1 MGSCFSFPPKF
12 DLKPPLESWQRSLP
26 LSRVFPSS
34 SAAHAMLSHG
44 WGWQSHLGNITC
56 VLPSRKLLAPPD
68 PRAEGLGFTS
78 LEQHPYYF
86 HSWFKYLSWLARVP
100 FCVILGFLGAAC
112 MQRTHLLGRSPSITP
127 IWKFHQSL
135 LLFHCSDDCNL
146 FFWQGIFSFLQQRM
160 NPYLLAG
167 HWSSIINHLY
177 SGATC

>member
-86 HSWFKYLSWLARVP
+86 HSWFKYLVGWPGSLSVSLLAFLVLLACRELISWAGALPSHPSESSTSPCCFFIAVMTVIYFFGKAFFL
-100 FCVILGFLGAAC
+100 FCNKEWILTCWQDTGAA
-112 MQRTHLLGRSPSITP
+112 
-127 IWKFHQSL
+127 
-135 LLFHCSDDCNL
+135 
-146 FFWQGIFSFLQQRM
+146 
-160 NPYLLAG
+160 
-167 HWSSIINHLY
+167 
-177 SGATC
+177 